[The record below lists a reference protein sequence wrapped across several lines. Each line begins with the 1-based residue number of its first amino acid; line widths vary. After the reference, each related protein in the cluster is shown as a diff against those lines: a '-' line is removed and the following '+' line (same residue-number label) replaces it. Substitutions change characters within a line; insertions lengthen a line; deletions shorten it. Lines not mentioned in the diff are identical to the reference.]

1 MKECPICKGATFLIV
16 DNNVVDCECLKRKTV
31 VDVYRSAGI
40 PLEFVDSTMEQFSR
54 NTDADHDNLSQGD
67 RERKIRAANA
77 VASFVQQLPDVIS
90 GEKFTLK
97 LPRDGAKD
105 DSTVSGRNL
114 ALQGGN
120 RSGKSLLASL
130 IAKGSLKAAIRP
142 HIIEWAS
149 VIDSC
154 FDFEADWEYGQ
165 MMNLFSLKPLLIL
178 ENVDSSYQPQTKPS
192 RNDPGRVSP
201 FAVRRLDLLFS
212 HRKSGQR
219 PTVFTT
225 SDDPRTFLRMP
236 YGPILRS
243 ILNETVVITLPSVP
257 EEKIIKTIEERIF

>member
-1 MKECPICKGATFLIV
+1 MKECPICKGATFLVV
-16 DNNVVDCECLKRKTV
+16 DDKVLDCECLKRKTV

-40 PLEFVDSTMEQFSR
+40 PLEFVDSTIEQFSR
-54 NTDADHDNLSQGD
+54 NTDADHENLPQGERD
-67 RERKIRAANA
+67 RKVRAANA
-77 VASFVQQLPDVIS
+77 VASFIQQLPDMVS

-97 LPRDGAKD
+97 LPKDGAEI
-105 DSTVSGRNL
+105 DSTISGRNL
-114 ALQGGN
+114 ALQGGH

-142 HIIEWAS
+142 HILEWAN

-165 MMNLFSLKPLLIL
+165 MTNFFSVKPLLIL
-178 ENVDSSYQPQTKPS
+178 ENVDSSYQPQVKPS
-192 RNDPGRVSP
+192 RNDPGRISP

-212 HRKSGQR
+212 HRKSEQK

-225 SDDPRTFLRMP
+225 SDDPKVFLRMP

-257 EEKIIKTIEERIF
+257 EEKIAKIIEERIF